1 MKKSK
6 FYIICV
12 VCLLLVGIVIWIGM
26 ENRGTT
32 PSNTVIK
39 AQKLERQS
47 YTLKKSNPAILI
59 KLPGEIIADRQSDIY
74 AKVSGFVQF
83 LKVDIG
89 SKVNKGDV
97 LIELEAPELVAKA
110 SVLKAQI
117 ASQESVVSF
126 SRSTFNRLLAAS
138 ETQGAISEDAIDK
151 ARTQK
156 ESDEFRLTAL
166 QASYEEVQSLLDYL
180 VIRAPFPGVITER
193 NTDIGSLAVPSGKPL
208 LVLQDKSNLRIRLAI
223 AEKYTSYIHIGD
235 TIRFTSQSQPGNT
248 FMAKIVRR
256 SNAIDSRLRSEE
268 IEADF
273 TNDHEALLPGMVV
286 DATLSLKA
294 ESASFFVPESAVVD
308 GNMGTYI
315 MGIVDGKTRKIPV
328 RKGRKEKQMVEIFG
342 NLNEDLNICKTITE
356 ETKENMAIEYFR

>member
-39 AQKLERQS
+39 AQKPERQS

-97 LIELEAPELVAKA
+97 LIELEAPELFAKA

-138 ETQGAISEDAIDK
+138 ETQGAIAEDAIDK

-156 ESDEFRLTAL
+156 ESDESRLTAL
-166 QASYEEVQSLLDYL
+166 QASYKEVQSLLDYL
-180 VIRAPFPGVITER
+180 VIRAPFSGVITER

-208 LVLQDKSNLRIRLAI
+208 LVLQDKSNLRIRLAV

-248 FMAKIVRR
+248 FIAKIVRR

-273 TNDHEALLPGMVV
+273 TNVHEALLPGMVV

-308 GNMGTYI
+308 GNTGTYV
-315 MGIVDGKTRKIPV
+315 MGIIDGKTKRISV
-328 RKGRKEKQMVEIFG
+328 NKGRKNKTLVEIYG
-342 NLNEDLNICKTITE
+342 NLSEGINILQHITE
-356 ETKENMAIEYFR
+356 ETKEGITF